1 MNVVFVEARSFT
13 RRWPDYM
20 TEEELRE
27 FQNYVL
33 ETPDAGDVIKGT
45 GGIRKVR
52 WQQKGVG
59 KRGGLRIIYFWQ
71 VADGHIYLLTVYQKN
86 EYEDLSKD
94 EYKLLKKVVER
105 W

>member
-13 RRWPDYM
+13 RRWPDYL

-27 FQNYVL
+27 F
-33 ETPDAGDVIKGT
+33 
-45 GGIRKVR
+45 
-52 WQQKGVG
+52 
-59 KRGGLRIIYFWQ
+59 
-71 VADGHIYLLTVYQKN
+71 
-86 EYEDLSKD
+86 EDLSKD